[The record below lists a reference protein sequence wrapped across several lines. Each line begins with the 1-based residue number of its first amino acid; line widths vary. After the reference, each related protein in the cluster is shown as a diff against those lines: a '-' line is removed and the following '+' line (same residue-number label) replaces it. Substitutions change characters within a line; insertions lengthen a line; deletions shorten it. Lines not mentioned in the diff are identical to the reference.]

1 MFTGARYTL
10 PVFTS
15 RVDKPCSQVVLDQRA
30 NTGVQ
35 NDTPVEH
42 PCSRRMNEGSV
53 YRAYNSQ
60 VKTHLSAHVGRQC
73 YHCKIVDD
81 NHGPDVER
89 LSTGHETRS
98 NENEDQVG
106 GDNQQRRLR
115 SSQPKPVGVAGI
127 CNHNRNFTARRY
139 SLRNKKVP
147 LYIAILACEILMS
160 EKRQNQPETYI
171 TIHHSYSIVPYPIN
185 CTRPIYIG
193 DTDSDVISLRLYHIN
208 INYFPPL
215 GKL

>member
-1 MFTGARYTL
+1 VFTGARYTL

-15 RVDKPCSQVVLDQRA
+15 RVDKPCSQVMLDQRV

-35 NDTPVEH
+35 NDTSVGP
-42 PCSRRMNEGSV
+42 PCSRPVNNTGSV
-53 YRAYNSQ
+53 YRAYNSE
-60 VKTHLSAHVGRQC
+60 VKTHLSTHVGRQC

-81 NHGPDVER
+81 NHDPDVER
-89 LSTGHETRS
+89 LSTGHETWS

-115 SSQPKPVGVAGI
+115 SSQPKPVRVARI

-139 SLRNKKVP
+139 SLRKKKVP

-160 EKRQNQPETYI
+160 EKKTET
-171 TIHHSYSIVPYPIN
+171 T
-185 CTRPIYIG
+185 
-193 DTDSDVISLRLYHIN
+193 
-208 INYFPPL
+208 
-215 GKL
+215 